1 MTKKRPPQP
10 MVWHQTTGLG
20 RIPSEGSLAKGWRV
34 SRSFVIALDSFA
46 LFQKLK
52 VCVSGHFGGS
62 HVTPDYFGVYF
73 FVGRNNDRPADSCF
87 NIGAVVSLLPVKNK
101 TSFLED
107 ALKGFPVNGS

>member
-1 MTKKRPPQP
+1 MLVVNTC
-10 MVWHQTTGLG
+10 VENG
-20 RIPSEGSLAKGWRV
+20 RTRDL
-34 SRSFVIALDSFA
+34 FA
-46 LFQKLK
+46 FLQKLK

-62 HVTPDYFGVYF
+62 HVTPDYFSIYF

-87 NIGAVVSLLPVKNK
+87 YIGAVFSLLPVKNK